1 MVIKSEG
8 RDASD
13 FFFVS
18 TRGVIEA
25 LYIGRIAFL
34 SYGDDRKWVDE
45 GSTIW
50 RDIIFFCLYIW
61 EFHIF
66 CLILQLLM
74 LKTAKTHILWL
85 RRRQDIVMPSSKS
98 SAR

>member
-13 FFFVS
+13 FFFVA

-34 SYGDDRKWVDE
+34 SYGDDRKRVDV
-45 GSTIW
+45 GVDNLARYYIFLSIYLGVSYFLLNFTI
-50 RDIIFFCLYIW
+50 INIENC
-61 EFHIF
+61 
-66 CLILQLLM
+66 
-74 LKTAKTHILWL
+74 
-85 RRRQDIVMPSSKS
+85 
-98 SAR
+98 